1 MAANNDDVFSTLIR
15 KLGRLAELDA
25 ADVQAIRELPFQIKS
40 HDANDFL
47 VSEGDQ
53 IVISGRHGEAGEE
66 LAHFVLRTTRIA
78 DGTCRFGG
86 RPYEA
91 GYIPGSGMTS
101 MISIHAPGIC
111 R

>member
-1 MAANNDDVFSTLIR
+1 MNFVLLRAEYDRHKERAYVEFRGPDEDGGDAIATAIFSYRTTE
-15 KLGRLAELDA
+15 RLSNKQVHE
-25 ADVQAIRELPFQIKS
+25 
-40 HDANDFL
+40 
-47 VSEGDQ
+47 
-53 IVISGRHGEAGEE
+53 GRHGEAGEE

>member
-1 MAANNDDVFSTLIR
+1 MPTVGFTPAIDTID
-15 KLGRLAELDA
+15 GRGVRLCRY
-25 ADVQAIRELPFQIKS
+25 IPF
-40 HDANDFL
+40 
-47 VSEGDQ
+47 
-53 IVISGRHGEAGEE
+53 VISGRHGEAGEE